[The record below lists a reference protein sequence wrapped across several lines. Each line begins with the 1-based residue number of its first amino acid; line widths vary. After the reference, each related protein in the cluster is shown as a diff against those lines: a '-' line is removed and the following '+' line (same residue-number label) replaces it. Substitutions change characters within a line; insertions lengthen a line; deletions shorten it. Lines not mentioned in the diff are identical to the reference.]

1 MSAERSRAPEPGPV
15 RSFEFPRVE
24 RSALES
30 GLAVLSAQSG
40 TLPLVTVR
48 AVLDAGATAER
59 RGEEGLAWL
68 TAQALDGG
76 TAARSGEALAWQ
88 LERLGAQ
95 LSTSATWDAAH
106 VFFSTRSDRL
116 GEALDL
122 LAEIVRRPAFPEREI
137 ERLRG
142 EQLADMLQRRSDPRA
157 LGDDA
162 AARYIFAEE
171 QTYGRT
177 VLGLEA
183 VVGHLTA
190 DAARAFHDRHYR
202 PGRAAIVVVGAVD
215 AGTVRREV
223 ARAFSGWTGEGA
235 TTDAPGTTAR
245 HDRTTV
251 HIVDRPSAVQ
261 SELRIGHVGVPRHH
275 DDYYPLLVM
284 NAIIGG
290 AFTSRLNL
298 NLREKHGFTYGV
310 RSAFAFRR
318 AAGPFVIQ
326 TAVASDV
333 TARAVEETLY
343 ELRRLCTD
351 GVTDEEVRS
360 ASDYLAGTLPL
371 EMQTTQ
377 QLAAR
382 VAELHTFD
390 LPADYFESF
399 GNRLRAVT
407 ADDVMHAARKHL
419 QLDRLAVVCVGN
431 ADAIENDLVALGIG
445 DVIRHDAEGVG
456 AADGHAA
463 TTGDTT
469 ERGAAPSS
477 AAEDQ

>member
-1 MSAERSRAPEPGPV
+1 MSADRSRAPEPGPV
-15 RSFEFPRVE
+15 RGFQFPRVE
-24 RSALES
+24 RSSLDS
-30 GLAVLSAQSG
+30 GLTVLSAHKG
-40 TLPLVTVR
+40 DLPLVTVR
-48 AVLDAGATAER
+48 AVLDAGATVER

-68 TAQALDGG
+68 AAQALEAG
-76 TAARSGEALAWQ
+76 TAERSGEALAWQ

-95 LSTSATWDAAH
+95 LETSATWDGAH
-106 VFFSTRSDRL
+106 VSFSTRSDRL

-122 LAEIVRRPAFPEREI
+122 LAEIVRRPAFPAREI

-157 LGDDA
+157 LGDDS
-162 AARYIFAEE
+162 AARYIFAER

-183 VVGHLTA
+183 AVRGFTS
-190 DAARAFHDRHYR
+190 DAARAFHERQYT
-202 PGRAAIVVVGAVD
+202 PGAAAIVVVGAVD
-215 AGTVRREV
+215 AGAVRREV
-223 ARAFSGWTGEGA
+223 ARAFGDWTGGSEPA
-235 TTDAPGTTAR
+235 EPPGTAAR
-245 HDRTTV
+245 HDRTTI

-275 DDYYPLLVM
+275 EDYYALLVM
-284 NAIIGG
+284 NAILGG

-333 TARAVEETLY
+333 TARAVEEALR
-343 ELRRLCTD
+343 ELRGLYDD
-351 GVTDEEVRS
+351 GVTGDEVRS
-360 ASDYLAGTLPL
+360 ASDFLAGTLPL

-382 VAELHTFD
+382 VAELHTFG
-390 LPADYFESF
+390 LPTGYFESF
-399 GNRLRAVT
+399 GSQLRAVT
-407 ADDVMHAARKHL
+407 AEDVLRVARTHL
-419 QLDRLAVVCVGN
+419 QLDRFAVVVVGN
-431 ADAIENDLVALGIG
+431 ADAIADELAALGIG
-445 DVIRHDAEGVG
+445 DVVRHDAG
-456 AADGHAA
+456 AEAIVA
-463 TTGDTT
+463 
-469 ERGAAPSS
+469 
-477 AAEDQ
+477 